1 MANELGDCALFRM
14 YAAQL
19 KLFGS
24 HWDTEE
30 LHELIDEYLSAEL
43 PEQYIALF
51 KMVCDLD
58 LAQYLGDAGVELYYQ
73 RRQSL
78 LKAVENNDS
87 MNNISR

>member
-58 LAQYLGDAGVELYYQ
+58 FVQYLGDAGVKIYYQ
-73 RRQSL
+73 RQTPS
-78 LKAVENNDS
+78 VPS
-87 MNNISR
+87 

>member
-1 MANELGDCALFRM
+1 M

-30 LHELIDEYLSAEL
+30 LHALIDEYLSAEL

-58 LAQYLGDAGVELYYQ
+58 FVQYLGDAGVEIYYQ
-73 RRQSL
+73 RQQGQSWDIEG
-78 LKAVENNDS
+78 VTHG
-87 MNNISR
+87 NIEYQ